1 MRQTSHSF
9 IKRKSEGIIPTCIA
23 LSEYSVIIGTSV
35 GILFVYDKD
44 NEKFHS
50 LYRDDSKEFTNNAIT
65 CVDVHPNRPE
75 YVVIGYL
82 RGQVILLDL
91 TKLP

>member
-1 MRQTSHSF
+1 
-9 IKRKSEGIIPTCIA
+9 
-23 LSEYSVIIGTSV
+23 VIIGTSA

-50 LYRDDSKEFTNNAIT
+50 LYRDDSKEFTNNAIV

-75 YVVIGYL
+75 YVVTGYF
-82 RGQVILLDL
+82 RG
-91 TKLP
+91 